1 MKPRSRSFEPRRVST
16 YDSRSAGSRRV
27 GSSSVKYCSS
37 DVRHDASQ
45 APISGAPAP
54 SIEDIGKIGKGD
66 PTKGLLENNGPDH
79 SYDKVPH
86 DPFAADLR
94 VRVAR
99 AEALLEWM
107 NRHLSGSDAA

>member
-1 MKPRSRSFEPRRVST
+1 VL
-16 YDSRSAGSRRV
+16 AGKETEMLRLP
-27 GSSSVKYCSS
+27 G
-37 DVRHDASQ
+37 
-45 APISGAPAP
+45 
-54 SIEDIGKIGKGD
+54 
-66 PTKGLLENNGPDH
+66 
-79 SYDKVPH
+79 VPH